1 MQLIICKVSF
11 LSSKAY
17 PDIRRAGLDNS
28 RYTVTDM
35 ILALSSLVPGHSTRS
50 TSKGD
55 TMKHDQALV
64 QQLNKVLTLEL
75 TSINQYFLHA
85 RIFKNWGLE
94 KLNHKAY
101 KKSIL
106 DMKQADKLIERILFL
121 EGLPNL
127 QHLERL
133 RIGEDTEEMLK
144 GDLSLEQDQIS
155 LLRESIALCEAGKD
169 YVSRALLVEI
179 LEQEEEHLDWIETQ
193 QHLIGE
199 IGIQNY
205 LQSAIEED

>member
-1 MQLIICKVSF
+1 
-11 LSSKAY
+11 
-17 PDIRRAGLDNS
+17 
-28 RYTVTDM
+28 
-35 ILALSSLVPGHSTRS
+35 
-50 TSKGD
+50 
-55 TMKHDQALV
+55 
-64 QQLNKVLTLEL
+64 VLTLEL
-75 TSINQYFLHA
+75 TSINQFFLHA

-106 DMKQADKLIERILFL
+106 DMKQADRLIERILFL

-127 QHLERL
+127 QHLEHL

-144 GDLSLEQDQIS
+144 GDLSLEMDQ
-155 LLRESIALCEAGKD
+155 LALMREVIAQCEAGGD
-169 YVSRALLVEI
+169 YVSRQLLVGI
-179 LEQEEEHLDWIETQ
+179 LEEEEAHVDWIEAQ

-205 LQSAIEED
+205 LQSAIEEE